1 MVGLHAIKSTFDDN
15 GIKDGFVEGNL
26 SVEELMTIITAVFEN
41 QSGVRGTNRIDVSLA
56 SELVLNWILNVYDPW
71 VHSYPPP
78 PLFYAWVKARVSNEK
93 QLYLQANKLKNTI
106 TNIVSIFALQTNF
119 LTSFLLLFYPSLFSC

>member
-15 GIKDGFVEGNL
+15 GIKDGFVDGNL

-41 QSGVRGTNRIDVSLA
+41 QSGDRGTNRIDVSLA

-71 VHSYPPP
+71 VQYE
-78 PLFYAWVKARVSNEK
+78 FNVSM
-93 QLYLQANKLKNTI
+93 
-106 TNIVSIFALQTNF
+106 QTQP
-119 LTSFLLLFYPSLFSC
+119 SLLFTVIRDVLFLFHKTSWGSE

>member
-15 GIKDGFVEGNL
+15 GIKDGFVDRNL

-41 QSGVRGTNRIDVSLA
+41 QSGDRGTNRIDVSLA

-71 VHSYPPP
+71 VQYE
-78 PLFYAWVKARVSNEK
+78 FNVSM
-93 QLYLQANKLKNTI
+93 
-106 TNIVSIFALQTNF
+106 QTQP
-119 LTSFLLLFYPSLFSC
+119 SLLFTVIRDVLFLFHKTSWGSE

>member
-15 GIKDGFVEGNL
+15 GIKDSFVEGNL

-71 VHSYPPP
+71 VQYE
-78 PLFYAWVKARVSNEK
+78 FNVSMQK
-93 QLYLQANKLKNTI
+93 QP
-106 TNIVSIFALQTNF
+106 S
-119 LTSFLLLFYPSLFSC
+119 LLFTTIRDVLFLFHKTSWGSE